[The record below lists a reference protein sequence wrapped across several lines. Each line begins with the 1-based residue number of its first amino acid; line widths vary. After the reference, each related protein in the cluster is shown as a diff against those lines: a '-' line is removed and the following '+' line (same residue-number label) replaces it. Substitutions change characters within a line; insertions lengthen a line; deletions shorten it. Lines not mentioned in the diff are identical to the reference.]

1 MFINVTLSISDETA
15 PLSLTEINTYKNE
28 KFTDFLHNMS
38 KEEDDNLL
46 DDFKDIFNP
55 IPTRITYICLWII
68 YVTLSNAFYT
78 LVILYEK
85 YGEDIMKRSINNQL
99 WSQVSLAMILYNCV
113 CSTIFSLRFIIG
125 PLYSGVALFE
135 SFIADIYMSW
145 TFLVLVEISVIKAFL
160 IYKFS
165 WIVGV
170 DENFAGN
177 FLLKFNLGYILISQ
191 TTRFVNKI
199 LY

>member
-1 MFINVTLSISDETA
+1 MSINITFSIFDETM
-15 PLSLTEINTYKNE
+15 PLNLTEVNLKINE
-28 KFTDFLHNMS
+28 KLIDSSPNIPETKN
-38 KEEDDNLL
+38 DNIL
-46 DDFKDIFNP
+46 DDFQDIFNP
-55 IPTRITYICLWII
+55 IGIRIIFLFFWII
-68 YVTLSNAFYT
+68 YVTLSNAFFA
-78 LVILYEK
+78 LLIMYEK

-99 WSQVSLAMILYNCV
+99 WSQAALAMILHNCV

-125 PLYSGVALFE
+125 PLYFGVALFE
-135 SFIADIYMSW
+135 SFIADIYISW

-199 LY
+199 FY